1 MTPAALRATAA
12 SWLAQGRR
20 ATWVEVVS
28 HRGSVP
34 RETGTVMLVAVDDG
48 APRGIG
54 PGDLSGTSLGA
65 TAGLTD
71 GTTGGT
77 TGGTTAGTIGGGH
90 LELQAIDRA
99 RAGYTGDWSVALG
112 PTLGQCCGG
121 ALTLGFQPLSRETL
135 ARWAPPAPRLHLQLH
150 GAGHVGRAIVR
161 ALADLDVRVQWV
173 DEREDEF
180 PPGIDG
186 PQVQRIVSDSPESEV
201 AAAPHGACFL
211 VMTHRHD
218 LDERITQAILQRGD
232 FHYLGL
238 IGSATKRARFLH
250 RFVTRGIPAE
260 ALSRLT
266 CPIGLPGLSGKEPAV
281 IAASVVAQLLLV
293 SAGQEASA
301 RAARTTRTLA

>member
-34 RETGTVMLVAVDDG
+34 RETGTVMLVAVEDG
-48 APRGIG
+48 AA
-54 PGDLSGTSLGA
+54 PGNADVKV
-65 TAGLTD
+65 
-71 GTTGGT
+71 
-77 TGGTTAGTIGGGH
+77 AGTIGGGH
-90 LELQAIDRA
+90 LELQAIERA
-99 RAGYTGDWSVALG
+99 RAGHTGDWSVALG

-121 ALTLGFQPLSRETL
+121 ALTLRFQPLSRETL
-135 ARWAPPAPRLHLQLH
+135 ARWAEPAPRLSLQLH

-186 PQVQRIVSDSPESEV
+186 PQVQRIVSDSPEAEV
-201 AAAPHGACFL
+201 ATAPPGAFFL

-250 RFVTRGIPAE
+250 RYESRGVPAE
-260 ALSRLT
+260 TLSRLT
-266 CPIGLPGLSGKEPAV
+266 CPIGLPGLTGKEPAV

-293 SAGQEASA
+293 TS
-301 RAARTTRTLA
+301 LADADTMPGRSLMPVRDQR